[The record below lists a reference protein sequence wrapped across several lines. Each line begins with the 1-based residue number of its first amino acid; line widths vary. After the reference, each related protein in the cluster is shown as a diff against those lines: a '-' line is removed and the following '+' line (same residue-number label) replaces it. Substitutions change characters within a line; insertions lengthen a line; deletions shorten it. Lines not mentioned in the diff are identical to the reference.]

1 MAISTIDNNG
11 VNLGQLGNRSMVTN
25 GSMQVAQRGTSFT
38 GVTSTSA
45 YHIDR
50 FETGSGDSSSQFT
63 VSQATAGLN
72 GFANSL
78 KFDCTTA
85 QSSLGAD
92 SRVFFQQ
99 KFEGQDL
106 QQLKKGTS
114 DAEKIT
120 ISFYVK
126 STKTG
131 TYIVELYDNDN
142 NRQISQAY
150 TVSSSGTWERKI
162 LTFDGDTTGAF
173 NNDNALSL
181 TLYWHLV
188 AGSRYSSGT
197 LSTSWTS
204 STDANRAVGQVNLAD
219 STNNTWEIT
228 GVQME
233 VGDTATPFEHRS
245 FGEELAKCQRYYYQ
259 IGDGTGFGSA
269 QSGSGANEYLWAYP
283 FRHPVPMRATP
294 ALTLI
299 SGGSTYFVGGI
310 GVTIG
315 TPTGDLGTVNTSSM
329 SIPTSNK
336 TNVAVHRLG
345 LSGFSFTRGM
355 GYGGTSGFIHCDA
368 EL

>member
-50 FETGSGDSSSQFT
+50 FETGSGDSLSQFT

-173 NNDNALSL
+173 NNDNGLSL

-245 FGEELAKCQRYYYQ
+245 YGEELAKCQRYYEKYN
-259 IGDGTGFGSA
+259 GNLAGGTDAAGS
-269 QSGSGANEYLWAYP
+269 QWMSIQYK
-283 FRHPVPMRATP
+283 
-294 ALTLI
+294 
-299 SGGSTYFVGGI
+299 
-310 GVTIG
+310 VTKRV
-315 TPTGDLGTVNTSSM
+315 TPTITYGAIYSTIYNNNID
-329 SIPTSNK
+329 
-336 TNVAVHRLG
+336 
-345 LSGFSFTRGM
+345 GFSVNRNNAGEA
-355 GYGGTSGFIHCDA
+355 YITSPKFDA

>member
-11 VNLGQLGNRSMVTN
+11 ANLGQLGNRSMVTN

-245 FGEELAKCQRYYYQ
+245 YGEELAKCQRYYWEAVAPSQ
-259 IGDGTGFGSA
+259 GTLGRMSYIA
-269 QSGSGANEYLWAYP
+269 SSTSGLELLPMY
-283 FRHPVPMRATP
+283 PVPMRAAPSVSLTNP
-294 ALTLI
+294 TGGWQAYRFSGAGGGHSMQGALGGYNLNSF
-299 SGGSTYFVGGI
+299 SGGHMWWDVNS
-310 GVTIG
+310 G
-315 TPTGDLGTVNTSSM
+315 TPFTVGFTGRVAAISS
-329 SIPTSNK
+329 
-336 TNVAVHRLG
+336 
-345 LSGFSFTRGM
+345 SGAFKF
-355 GYGGTSGFIHCDA
+355 DA

>member
-1 MAISTIDNNG
+1 MTKARQLAD
-11 VNLGQLGNRSMVTN
+11 LGNAYDDGALSNRNLIIN
-25 GSMQVAQRGTSFT
+25 GAMQVAQRGTSFT
-38 GVTSTSA
+38 GVTSTST

-114 DAEKIT
+114 DAKKIT
-120 ISFYVK
+120 VSFYVK

-150 TVSSSGTWERKI
+150 TISSSGTWEQKI

-204 STDANRAVGQVNLAD
+204 ITDANRAVGQVNLAD
-219 STNNTWEIT
+219 STSNNWEIT
-228 GVQME
+228 GVQLE

-245 FGEELAKCQRYYYQ
+245 FGDELAKCQRYFERMSFTTGQYTPIVCYNESTNDARGSLQYQ
-259 IGDGTGFGSA
+259 VTKRVAPTISATSNAFAAISTGST
-269 QSGSGANEYLWAYP
+269 GSGVSLTSDSQTVVTARIKLINSN
-283 FRHPVPMRATP
+283 T
-294 ALTLI
+294 TLI
-299 SGGSTYFVGGI
+299 DGGASHI
-310 GVTIG
+310 QAKADAQI
-315 TPTGDLGTVNTSSM
+315 SM
-329 SIPTSNK
+329 
-336 TNVAVHRLG
+336 
-345 LSGFSFTRGM
+345 
-355 GYGGTSGFIHCDA
+355 DA